1 MAKLSAHGQEL
12 MRLEKVNQV
21 SDGTLSPV
29 YKNSDGTESPSL
41 TTWDRTTRAYMADGV
56 ILEKMD
62 VRFRPDRFDPEGRLY
77 SYGWKKSGR
86 LKGTAGEP
94 AVEQRAIMT
103 EHIRRVRENITRQDL
118 PVNPWK
124 EVK

>member
-29 YKNSDGTESPSL
+29 YKDSDGTESPSL

-56 ILEKMD
+56 ILEKTMSVSVLTD
-62 VRFRPDRFDPEGRLY
+62 STPRVGFIPMAGRNQV
-77 SYGWKKSGR
+77 
-86 LKGTAGEP
+86 A
-94 AVEQRAIMT
+94 
-103 EHIRRVRENITRQDL
+103 
-118 PVNPWK
+118 
-124 EVK
+124 